1 MASVFAQSRNS
12 LLLVDQRDRLESRRS
27 FHHNQQMEIMV
38 VPKYAIVCAKSFA
51 SINLTLHWSR
61 PTPRTSVAPR
71 PCAKRRESKSR
82 ISSHTWPTGPRKT
95 AIPCSAS
102 SIVMGQQKKVSH
114 ETVLRESPS
123 RRSIGYRLSS
133 GWIVSRP
140 GRSSAISLAR
150 AETLLLNPLRCSR
163 APSSGRMFDNRPPLL
178 HAQSHVEIE
187 LVPARLQLRHRAIRK
202 RRNR

>member
-1 MASVFAQSRNS
+1 MGSVFAQSRNS

-82 ISSHTWPTGPRKT
+82 ISSHTWPTGLRET
-95 AIPCSAS
+95 VMPCSAS
-102 SIVMGQQKKVSH
+102 SIAICPPKKVPH
-114 ETVLRESPS
+114 DTLHREPS
-123 RRSIGYRLSS
+123 SLGSIGYRFS
-133 GWIVSRP
+133 P
-140 GRSSAISLAR
+140 
-150 AETLLLNPLRCSR
+150 
-163 APSSGRMFDNRPPLL
+163 
-178 HAQSHVEIE
+178 
-187 LVPARLQLRHRAIRK
+187 
-202 RRNR
+202 